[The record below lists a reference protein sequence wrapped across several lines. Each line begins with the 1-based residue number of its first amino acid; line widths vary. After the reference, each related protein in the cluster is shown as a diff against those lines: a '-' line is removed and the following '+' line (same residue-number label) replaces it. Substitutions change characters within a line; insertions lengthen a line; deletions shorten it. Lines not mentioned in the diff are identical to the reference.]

1 MGLFKQMKDMKNVVE
16 GAPDMIKQAQQMG
29 DQAQQMAAAQQA
41 AALQA
46 QQQAMAQQQAAA
58 AGAGAPGAGSATASF
73 GGVTME
79 QYATVCKRLNNAGGT
94 PDQAAAHATT
104 LGISAENWA
113 EAEQGFTALMHS
125 DPSAGSQ
132 FAQLYAA
139 VN

>member
-29 DQAQQMAAAQQA
+29 DQAQQMAMAQQA
-41 AALQA
+41 AA
-46 QQQAMAQQQAAA
+46 QQAMAQQQAAA
-58 AGAGAPGAGSATASF
+58 AAAGAPGAPGGAATASF
-73 GGVTME
+73 GGVNME

-94 PDQAAAHATT
+94 PDQAAAHAST

-139 VN
+139 AS

>member
-16 GAPDMIKQAQQMG
+16 GAPDMIKQAQEMG
-29 DQAQQMAAAQQA
+29 EQAQQMQMAQQA
-41 AALQA
+41 AA
-46 QQQAMAQQQAAA
+46 QQAMAQQQAAA
-58 AGAGAPGAGSATASF
+58 AAAAPGAPGATAAASF
-73 GGVTME
+73 GGVSME

-94 PDQAAAHATT
+94 PDQAAAHAAT

-113 EAEQGFTALMHS
+113 AAEQGFTALMQS

-139 VN
+139 AN